1 MSELIAV
8 RLYFPVA
15 ARAKPSSFWHR
26 LSQPSL
32 AGHLLKAAKHSGI
45 EQVVLHPVHAGY
57 MNGDPL
63 EHLHMDRASKGL
75 PICLELM
82 DTEANIRRFLAKHAD
97 DLTGVRTILFRC
109 ECL

>member
-1 MSELIAV
+1 MSELTAV

-15 ARAKPSSFWHR
+15 ARAKPTSFWHR

-32 AGHLLKAAKHSGI
+32 AGHLLKAAKHAGI
-45 EQVVLHPVHAGY
+45 EQVVMHPVHAGY
-57 MNGDPL
+57 MNGEPL
-63 EHLHMDRASKGL
+63 EHLHMDRASKSL

-82 DTEANIRRFLAKHAD
+82 DTETRIRQFLANHQK
-97 DLTGVRTILFRC
+97 DLQDVRSVLFRC

>member
-45 EQVVLHPVHAGY
+45 EQVV
-57 MNGDPL
+57 
-63 EHLHMDRASKGL
+63 
-75 PICLELM
+75 
-82 DTEANIRRFLAKHAD
+82 TEMTGQIRLGVFKHEVAKRF
-97 DLTGVRTILFRC
+97 GRG
-109 ECL
+109 